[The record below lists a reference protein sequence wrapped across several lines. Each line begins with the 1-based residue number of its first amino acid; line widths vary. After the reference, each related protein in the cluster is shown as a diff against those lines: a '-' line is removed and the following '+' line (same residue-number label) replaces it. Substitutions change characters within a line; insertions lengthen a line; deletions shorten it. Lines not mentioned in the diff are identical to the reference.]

1 MLKFTMHVEGLDA
14 LKSKL
19 ASSGTRVEHAVA
31 LQVAKDTSPYVP
43 MKTGVLDN
51 TTRVDGNKVI
61 YSTPYARYLYEGKV
75 MVDAKTGKGP
85 MRIVDENG
93 NEYIRFRKGATLKP
107 TSRDLDISTA
117 VHPKAT
123 SHWLEASKA
132 QNLEKWEEFAAK
144 EQLRELKNG

>member
-1 MLKFTMHVEGLDA
+1 MKITMHVEGLEA
-14 LKSKL
+14 LKAKL
-19 ASSGTRVEHAVA
+19 SSSGTRVEHAVA

-51 TTRVDGNKVI
+51 TTRVEGNKVI
-61 YSTPYARYLYEGKV
+61 YPPPTSRFLYEGKV
-75 MVDAKTGKGP
+75 MVYPETGSTWAPKGK
-85 MRIVDENG
+85 
-93 NEYIRFRKGATLKP
+93 RKAVTD
-107 TSRDLDISTA
+107 RDLNISTA

-132 QNLEKWEEFAAK
+132 HNLEKWEEFAAK